1 MAKNE
6 ILPFGI
12 GANANVLTP
21 AKYEALAARIGGFSS
36 GVAASEQLNTVWRQS
51 TFIASVLAQFIANRS
66 NKDVL
71 DDGGAAALLTNL
83 ELAIKTYANSNL
95 PAASTTVAGIA
106 KLSSE
111 TNSSSE
117 ALAATPK
124 AVKTVSD
131 AALKSSNN
139 LSEIKAAGTAAMAAA
154 IDNLGISANLIPV
167 GTPIPWPTATPPI
180 GWLKCNG
187 NSFSATTYPK
197 LALAYPSGVLPDL
210 RGEFIRGWDDGRG
223 ADAART
229 LLSAQSDAIRNI
241 TAGTNTAPYK
251 GWLANGQLAVGDGAG
266 ALSVTSVGTQV
277 YSAISTPSTSLP
289 VNWFYWNFDSSRVV
303 PTAAENRPRN
313 IAFNY
318 IVRAA

>member
-71 DDGGAAALLTNL
+71 DDGGTAALLTNL
-83 ELAIKTYANSNL
+83 ELAIKTYANNNL
-95 PAASTTVAGIA
+95 PAASITVAGIA

-167 GTPIPWPTATPPI
+167 GTPIPWPTATPPA

-197 LALAYPSGVLPDL
+197 LALVYPSGVLPDL

-223 ADAART
+223 VDAARA
-229 LLSAQSDAIRNI
+229 LLSAQGDAMRNL
-241 TAGTNTAPYK
+241 TGSFSGTTNNDASSTLGVSTGVFAGSTTLLPATT
-251 GWLANGQLAVGDGAG
+251 
-266 ALSVTSVGTQV
+266 VTSTGANTRPATMTINAALQ
-277 YSAISTPSTSLP
+277 
-289 VNWFYWNFDSSRVV
+289 V

-313 IAFNY
+313 VAFNY

>member
-71 DDGGAAALLTNL
+71 DDGGTAALLTNL

-95 PAASTTVAGIA
+95 PAASITVAGIA

-131 AALKSSNN
+131 AALKIANN
-139 LSEIKAAGTAAMAAA
+139 FSEIKTAGGVAVAAA
-154 IDNLGISANLIPV
+154 LSNIGALPIIG
-167 GTPIPWPTATPPI
+167 GTTTGPI
-180 GWLKCNG
+180 
-187 NSFSATTYPK
+187 
-197 LALAYPSGVLPDL
+197 
-210 RGEFIRGWDDGRG
+210 
-223 ADAART
+223 
-229 LLSAQSDAIRNI
+229 NI
-241 TAGTNTAPYK
+241 TNVIGPGITLKARSDTNILYIEAK
-251 GWLANGQLAVGDGAG
+251 SNGSTGSRWYVGNT
-266 ALSVTSVGTQV
+266 V
-277 YSAISTPSTSLP
+277 
-289 VNWFYWNFDSSRVV
+289 
-303 PTAAENRPRN
+303 ENSKR
-313 IAFNY
+313 
-318 IVRAA
+318 